1 MKNYRPISVIF
12 VVAKVFERIVYNQIS
27 NYPSE
32 HNILTKHLSGFRS
45 FHSTVITALLETT
58 DSWAYDIDHGNVNAV
73 VFLDLEK
80 AFDTV
85 DHHILLSKLHLYG
98 INGNAHRWLSSYL
111 VYIDNRTQKCFVN
124 RSLSN
129 TCTLKCGVPQ
139 GTILGPLLFLLYIN
153 DLPNCLSRSEPRMYV
168 TLGHV
173 FPYMDFVP
181 SWPSISSTSYH
192 DMVFR
197 SADL

>member
-1 MKNYRPISVIF
+1 MTR
-12 VVAKVFERIVYNQIS
+12 
-27 NYPSE
+27 
-32 HNILTKHLSGFRS
+32 
-45 FHSTVITALLETT
+45 
-58 DSWAYDIDHGNVNAV
+58 
-73 VFLDLEK
+73 
-80 AFDTV
+80 
-85 DHHILLSKLHLYG
+85 
-98 INGNAHRWLSSYL
+98 SSYL
-111 VYIDNRTQKCFVN
+111 DNRTQKCFVN
-124 RSLSN
+124 GSLSN

-181 SWPSISSTSYH
+181 SWPSICSTSYH

-197 SADL
+197 SEDL